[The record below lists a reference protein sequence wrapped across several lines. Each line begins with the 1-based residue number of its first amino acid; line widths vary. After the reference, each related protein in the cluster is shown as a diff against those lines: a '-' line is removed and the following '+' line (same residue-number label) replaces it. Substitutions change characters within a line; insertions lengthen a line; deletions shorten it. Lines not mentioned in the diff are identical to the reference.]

1 MKSIDRFRKPLRR
14 WILDQ
19 CVYIYSISG
28 GIKKVSRDSRV
39 ARTGVEKGYSM
50 ENKRGPRVRDGDG
63 TGNSRNFRG
72 GRGNLKEILA
82 RL

>member
-1 MKSIDRFRKPLRR
+1 
-14 WILDQ
+14 
-19 CVYIYSISG
+19 
-28 GIKKVSRDSRV
+28 
-39 ARTGVEKGYSM
+39 M